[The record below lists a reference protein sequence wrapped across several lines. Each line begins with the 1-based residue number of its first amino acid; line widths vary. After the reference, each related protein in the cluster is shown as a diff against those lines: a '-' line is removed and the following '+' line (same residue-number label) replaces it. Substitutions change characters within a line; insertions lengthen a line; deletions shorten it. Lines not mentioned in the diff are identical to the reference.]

1 MQLKKIFCSIFLFF
15 FTLVFTFAFDD
26 NSEEKY
32 WKLLEKAEVAFDA
45 GNLGDAIQFAEMAK
59 KQKKLEKQGIIE
71 EIENALVPSEVKGVG
86 DSIQDIMLVLEKRD
100 EISVLSILNEVFDL
114 YPIAQ
119 FDDSMKKLL
128 NFLSNQIDYPEA
140 DFLIGKIFI
149 AEGELEIARNF
160 LLSAWKKIAILDIP
174 LVKYDII
181 YTIARLEKL
190 SHNFS
195 EYEKWMLLI
204 ISDDTNLYLDGEIS
218 PFFAS
223 LIATLKNEDSLD
235 KVLLMYRLENNI
247 DVKIYYELA
256 KYYFDKNEIDRAF
269 ELSTQALLLSVS
281 KIERIVKNRQQS
293 YQYKGFSPI
302 LNQIKKYSD
311 IESWAVA
318 KRFWENLILF
328 ADILKIYE
336 KETLAKNVY
345 QNVYTWSPNVAIANT
360 AKIRLSIE

>member
-1 MQLKKIFCSIFLFF
+1 VQLKKIFCSIFLFF

-181 YTIARLEKL
+181 YI
-190 SHNFS
+190 
-195 EYEKWMLLI
+195 
-204 ISDDTNLYLDGEIS
+204 
-218 PFFAS
+218 PQFF
-223 LIATLKNEDSLD
+223 
-235 KVLLMYRLENNI
+235 
-247 DVKIYYELA
+247 
-256 KYYFDKNEIDRAF
+256 
-269 ELSTQALLLSVS
+269 
-281 KIERIVKNRQQS
+281 
-293 YQYKGFSPI
+293 
-302 LNQIKKYSD
+302 
-311 IESWAVA
+311 
-318 KRFWENLILF
+318 
-328 ADILKIYE
+328 
-336 KETLAKNVY
+336 
-345 QNVYTWSPNVAIANT
+345 
-360 AKIRLSIE
+360 